1 MIRIKTILTLLLVI
15 TIGMPG
21 FGMTENEA
29 LMRQLS
35 VEMINHNVPGVMVT
49 VVKEGDVYYKG
60 ALGEA
65 DTLTKMPMDTESSIF
80 QTGSISKVL
89 TAYALLKLM
98 NEAGIDTDA
107 IIGPYLPDYLK
118 EDTYLSSLTFRNLMT
133 HTTGIATI
141 KANSATDE
149 DPLDALSQRFDEN
162 AKHFF
167 ETYKLKP
174 AIDKDSYT
182 IFSNVGYI
190 LSGILIESLS
200 GDHYEY
206 HMANKILLPLGMKP
220 SSDILMKKNLP
231 GYSLIHNYAVFGGQ
245 STRLPSFKSKYL
257 PSDDFVTTLDDMTQL
272 LIAFTSMDSESKI
285 YEAMFTRQFA
295 NNPLASGRSFG
306 FTVVNYGNYEVYL
319 HDGGIPG
326 ANSRLIVI
334 PEIETA
340 FFLTY
345 NSNDLSARESFT
357 DVIMTDLLGD
367 YRQSTIYEP
376 YTIENL
382 DKFTGVFSPVNTST
396 ETIEQLTKI
405 IHQVRVRETDKGI
418 SIDGVY
424 YVPISDT
431 VFYSEAISSYAE
443 YRTNENGRLEYLI
456 IGNSIYEETPIFQ
469 SILIQ
474 ATFLLLLGLFNVIS
488 LFLLLTKWSDMKVN
502 RIHDTP
508 RVILLLHSL
517 SVTGVLGF
525 ILIISSSYDIWDVI
539 FGINQ
544 ALIGTKIF
552 GMAMILLT
560 VPSILMLN
568 RASQDYRWSKF
579 MIFVFRF
586 QVFSGIGLSVWLYIY
601 NLIL

>member
-1 MIRIKTILTLLLVI
+1 MIRVKTFLIILMVLA
-15 TIGMPG
+15 IGMPS
-21 FGMTENEA
+21 FGMVENEA
-29 LMRQLS
+29 LMKSLN

-49 VVKEGDVYYKG
+49 VVKEGEVYYKG

-65 DTLTKMPMDTESSIF
+65 NTLTKLPMDTELSIF

-89 TAYALLKLM
+89 TTYALLNLID
-98 NEAGIDTDA
+98 ALGIDTDEQ
-107 IIGPYLPDYLK
+107 IGPYLPDYLN
-118 EDTYLSSLTFRNLMT
+118 DNAYLSSLTFRNLMT

-149 DPLDALSQRFDEN
+149 HPLDTLSQRFDEN
-162 AKHFF
+162 AKQFF

-174 AIDKDSYT
+174 VIDKDNYT

-190 LSGILIESLS
+190 LSGILIETLS

-206 HMANKILLPLGMKP
+206 HMANKILLPLGMEK
-220 SSDILMKKNLP
+220 SSDLLMKKSLP
-231 GYSLIHNYAVFGGQ
+231 GFSLIQNYAVFGGQ
-245 STRLPSFKSKYL
+245 STKLASFKSKYL
-257 PSDDFVTTLDDMTQL
+257 PSDDFITTLEDMTQL
-272 LIAFTSMDSESKI
+272 LIAFTTMDPESKI
-285 YEAMFTRQFA
+285 FEAMFTRQFA

-345 NSNDLSARESFT
+345 NSNDLTARESFT

-376 YTIENL
+376 YEVDNL
-382 DKFTGVFSPVNTST
+382 DRFTGVFSPVNTST
-396 ETIEQLTKI
+396 ETLEQLTKI
-405 IHQVRVRETDKGI
+405 IHQVRVREADTGL
-418 SIDGVY
+418 SIDGAY

-469 SILIQ
+469 SILVQ
-474 ATFLLLLGLFNVIS
+474 ATFLLLLGLFNFIS

-517 SVTGVLGF
+517 SITGVLGF
-525 ILIISSSYDIWDVI
+525 VLVISSSYDIWDVI

-544 ALIGTKIF
+544 ALVGTKLF
-552 GMAMILLT
+552 GLALIVLT
-560 VPSILMLN
+560 IPSILMLN

-586 QVFSGIGLSVWLYIY
+586 QVFSGIALSVWLYLY